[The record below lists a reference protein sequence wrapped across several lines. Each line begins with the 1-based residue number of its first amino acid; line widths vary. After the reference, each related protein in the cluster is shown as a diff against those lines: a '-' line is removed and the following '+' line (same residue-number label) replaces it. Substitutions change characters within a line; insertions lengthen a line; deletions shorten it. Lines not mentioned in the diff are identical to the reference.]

1 MAIGFYLDQHVPRA
15 IATGLRMRGVNVLT
29 TQEDGTESFADS
41 DLLDRA
47 SELGLVLFTFD
58 DDLLVEASNRQ
69 KVNRSF
75 RGLVYIHLQ
84 DVSVGNCINDL
95 EIIAKAGEPKDLEN
109 FVIYLPL

>member
-47 SELGLVLFTFD
+47 Y
-58 DDLLVEASNRQ
+58 R
-69 KVNRSF
+69 R
-75 RGLVYIHLQ
+75 
-84 DVSVGNCINDL
+84 
-95 EIIAKAGEPKDLEN
+95 
-109 FVIYLPL
+109 

>member
-1 MAIGFYLDQHVPRA
+1 VLSIT
-15 IATGLRMRGVNVLT
+15 IGLRMRSVEVLT
-29 TQEDGTESFADS
+29 TQEDGTERLADS

-47 SELGLVLFTFD
+47 TELGLVLFTFD

-69 KVNRSF
+69 KLDRPFS
-75 RGLVYIHLQ
+75 GLVYIHLQ
-84 DVSVGNCINDL
+84 DVSIGNCIHDL